1 MADIYVDSAKMVAEM
16 LQPSST
22 GALGQGVVTL
32 TRLTPGTVNPV
43 APWEPV
49 APTSQT
55 ETLKAAVSGVSSR
68 LVGVAAGETVILAS
82 DRECI
87 CAVPAMAYI
96 AGDVLTVDGKPVH
109 IVAVRKY
116 PDAGTTSAVKFII
129 RG

>member
-1 MADIYVDSAKMVAEM
+1 MADFYEQMRQMASELLAPTS
-16 LQPSST
+16 Q
-22 GALGQGVVTL
+22 GGLGQGTVTL
-32 TRLTPGTVNPV
+32 TRSTPGTPGANP
-43 APWEPV
+43 WDPV
-49 APTSQT
+49 TPTSQT